1 MDKQERIKEIIEL
14 MNIPE
19 FEKLINIKIEE
30 LKIILAKKVKLYYKL
45 KNEFK
50 GSNQEDGLQLFEDG
64 SVDRSKQTY
73 FFELNRIEDSS
84 NKLGYQ
90 WILKKIDPEP
100 EADIEEIIPSE
111 VIAIIGRHKTNPT
124 KIEFDEFYSKSL
136 EKKFDIKS
144 IKYNDSRVFGTIRTI
159 REDKKVK
166 ESQLDDK
173 SDTITLDV
181 HQEKKEN
188 EKKYTELFRYMEKYP
203 EIKDHIFTYF
213 YMIQKPVVDN
223 AEEVSNTGLNK
234 VTPN

>member
-1 MDKQERIKEIIEL
+1 MNKQERVKELFEL

-30 LKIILAKKVKLYYKL
+30 LKIILAKKVNLYYKL

-50 GSNQEDGLQLFEDG
+50 GTNQEGLHLFENG
-64 SVDRSKQTY
+64 SLDRSKQTF
-73 FFELNRIEDSS
+73 FFELNRIEDTNSTT
-84 NKLGYQ
+84 GYQ

-100 EADIEEIIPSE
+100 NGDIAGIIPAD
-111 VIAIIGRHKTNPT
+111 VIPLIGRHKTNPT
-124 KIEFDEFYSKSL
+124 KIEFDEYFSEKL
-136 EKKFDIKS
+136 NKKFDIKS

-159 REDKKVK
+159 RENKKVK
-166 ESQLDDK
+166 ASELEDK

-203 EIKDHIFTYF
+203 EIKEHIFTYF
-213 YMIQKPVVDN
+213 YMIQKPVIDN
-223 AEEVSNTGLNK
+223 AEEMSRSNLNRIA
-234 VTPN
+234 P